1 MYSSLSA
8 TVRTSSGETNGF
20 PCNVGTRQGD
30 VSSPLIFALFIN
42 DLCTLL
48 REQCGDGIFI
58 TPDVEDIFCL
68 MYADDVANCAET
80 RVRLQRQI
88 NLIGEFCN
96 IKEMKVNLNKTEIIV
111 FRNGGPLR
119 NYERWNL
126 EGTPIR
132 TTSEYKYMGLIFT
145 PKLPWSKAKRKL
157 AAQARKA
164 VFCIRNYQ
172 RKFGYFKH
180 EEYFRLFDSM
190 VSPILC
196 FGSEVWGYEYSS
208 LIESVHNDF
217 CKNFLGV
224 NSSVNNVVAL
234 GECGRLP
241 LCVTYITNCI
251 KYWCRLLRMEDH
263 RYPKNC
269 YKMLKSLDEAER
281 QNWVSKVRELL
292 FQYGFGYV
300 WIAQEFGDEK
310 LFINQFKIR
319 IADCMRQNWHSD
331 INESSRCDSYK
342 EFKSLLTV
350 ERYLN
355 LDMPFYLR
363 KAFARFR
370 SSSHKLAIE
379 IGRHH
384 NINRTDRICTFCF
397 NQSNDLHL
405 EDEFHVFSIV

>member
-1 MYSSLSA
+1 
-8 TVRTSSGETNGF
+8 
-20 PCNVGTRQGD
+20 
-30 VSSPLIFALFIN
+30 
-42 DLCTLL
+42 
-48 REQCGDGIFI
+48 
-58 TPDVEDIFCL
+58 

-145 PKLPWSKAKRKL
+145 PKLSWSKAKRKL

-208 LIESVHNDF
+208 VIESVHNDF

-224 NSSVNNVVAL
+224 NTHVA
-234 GECGRLP
+234 P
-241 LCVTYITNCI
+241 LI
-251 KYWCRLLRMEDH
+251 
-263 RYPKNC
+263 
-269 YKMLKSLDEAER
+269 ML
-281 QNWVSKVRELL
+281 
-292 FQYGFGYV
+292 
-300 WIAQEFGDEK
+300 
-310 LFINQFKIR
+310 
-319 IADCMRQNWHSD
+319 
-331 INESSRCDSYK
+331 
-342 EFKSLLTV
+342 
-350 ERYLN
+350 
-355 LDMPFYLR
+355 
-363 KAFARFR
+363 
-370 SSSHKLAIE
+370 
-379 IGRHH
+379 
-384 NINRTDRICTFCF
+384 
-397 NQSNDLHL
+397 
-405 EDEFHVFSIV
+405 

>member
-1 MYSSLSA
+1 MRKSGYLNSKRGSFDSSCGQPEVNFETSCHTAWRLNSTMLYMSVTGFMS
-8 TVRTSSGETNGF
+8 TV
-20 PCNVGTRQGD
+20 
-30 VSSPLIFALFIN
+30 IN

-119 NYERWNL
+119 NYERWTL
-126 EGTPIR
+126 EGTPNIR

-145 PKLPWSKAKRKL
+145 PKLSWSKAKRKL

-196 FGSEVWGYEYSS
+196 FGLEVWGMN
-208 LIESVHNDF
+208 I
-217 CKNFLGV
+217 
-224 NSSVNNVVAL
+224 
-234 GECGRLP
+234 
-241 LCVTYITNCI
+241 
-251 KYWCRLLRMEDH
+251 
-263 RYPKNC
+263 
-269 YKMLKSLDEAER
+269 
-281 QNWVSKVRELL
+281 
-292 FQYGFGYV
+292 
-300 WIAQEFGDEK
+300 
-310 LFINQFKIR
+310 
-319 IADCMRQNWHSD
+319 
-331 INESSRCDSYK
+331 
-342 EFKSLLTV
+342 
-350 ERYLN
+350 
-355 LDMPFYLR
+355 
-363 KAFARFR
+363 
-370 SSSHKLAIE
+370 LA
-379 IGRHH
+379 
-384 NINRTDRICTFCF
+384 
-397 NQSNDLHL
+397 
-405 EDEFHVFSIV
+405 